1 MTLSVVYVP
10 DTGHVVAALAV
21 NGVQAPDDVSA
32 LVGSALPLRVAV
44 SGGETVELALRAAKL
59 AGLAADDEPGVF
71 ADPLAFGVDQV
82 TTADQQVVPRPTL
95 VGLDPLTDPLTLD
108 ATGLTVTVPRID
120 PVKDNPVLVLI
131 SDGPDTLAVPWLL
144 PKGDKTVTI
153 PVTVDDGQH
162 GVLVLVAGWAGTL
175 QAVNKP

>member
-21 NGVQAPDDVSA
+21 TGSQAPDDVST
-32 LVGSALPLRVAV
+32 LVGPAIPLRVTT
-44 SGGETVELALRAAKL
+44 SEGETVELTLRVAKL

-82 TTADQQVVPRPTL
+82 TTADQQVIPRPTL
-95 VGLDPLTDPLTLD
+95 LGLDPLTDPLTLD
-108 ATGLTVTVPRID
+108 GTGLTVTVPRLD
-120 PVKDNPVLVLI
+120 PANDLPVLVLI
-131 SDGPDTLAVPWLL
+131 SDGPDTLVVPWLL

-153 PVTVDDGQH
+153 PVSVDDGEH

-175 QAVNKP
+175 QAVSKP

>member
-21 NGVQAPDDVSA
+21 TGGQAPDDVSA
-32 LVGSALPLRVAV
+32 LVGAALPLRVAV
-44 SGGETVELALRAAKL
+44 GGGETVELTLPAAKL

-95 VGLDPLTDPLTLD
+95 LNLDPLTDALKLD
-108 ATGLTVTVPRID
+108 TTGLTVTVPRGD
-120 PVKDNPVLVLI
+120 PVKDNLVLVLI

-175 QAVNKP
+175 QAVSKP

>member
-21 NGVQAPDDVSA
+21 TGGQAPDDVST
-32 LVGSALPLRVAV
+32 LVGPAIPLRVTV
-44 SGGETVELALRAAKL
+44 DGGETAELTLLAGKL

-71 ADPLAFGVDQV
+71 GDPLAFGVDQV
-82 TTADQQVVPRPTL
+82 VTADQQVIPRPTL
-95 VGLDPLTDPLTLD
+95 LSLDPLTDAPTLD

-120 PVKDNPVLVLI
+120 PVNDAAVLVLI
-131 SDGPDTLAVPWLL
+131 SDGPDTRTVPWLL

-153 PVTVDDGQH
+153 PVTVDDGEH

-175 QAVNKP
+175 QAVSKA